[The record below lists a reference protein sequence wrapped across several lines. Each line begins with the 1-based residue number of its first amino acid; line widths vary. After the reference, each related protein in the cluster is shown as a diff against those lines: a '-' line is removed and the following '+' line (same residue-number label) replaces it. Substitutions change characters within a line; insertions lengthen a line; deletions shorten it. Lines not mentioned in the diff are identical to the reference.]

1 MAAEIYAVLTG
12 DIVSSSRINQERGN
26 RVLEEILAIEKDI
39 KGRFPS
45 SVHAGVDVFR
55 GDSWQ
60 LVVRDPTSALRIA
73 LYFRAQLR
81 SAAGMD
87 SRISIGFGTVDY
99 LPAGEVSTGTGAAY
113 TLSGMGLKDILK
125 PVRMKLKFTSEQT
138 SSLTRSLDT
147 ITGLIDLQVQRW
159 TRKQAAASA
168 GSLVGLT
175 QEQIALDWEDEPV
188 SQQAISQHLE
198 SAGWYQIRKS
208 LQFVETVLPEVLKLR
223 S

>member
-1 MAAEIYAVLTG
+1 MATEVYAVLTG

-26 RVLEEILAIEKDI
+26 RVLEEILSIEKDI
-39 KGRFPS
+39 KGRFPT

-60 LVVRDPTSALRIA
+60 LVVRDPISALRIA

-87 SRISIGFGTVDY
+87 SRVSVGFGTVDY

-113 TLSGMGLKDILK
+113 TLSGMGLKDLLK
-125 PVRMKLKFTSEQT
+125 PVRMKLKFTPEQT

-159 TRKQAAASA
+159 TRKQAAAGA

-175 QEQIALDWEDEPV
+175 QEQIALNWKDEPV

-198 SAGWYQIRKS
+198 SAGWYQIRES

>member
-26 RVLEEILAIEKDI
+26 RVLEEILSIEKDI

-60 LVVRDPTSALRIA
+60 LVVRDPISALRIG

-81 SAAGMD
+81 STAGMD
-87 SRISIGFGTVDY
+87 SRVSIGFGTVDY

-113 TLSGMGLKDILK
+113 TLSGMGLKDLLK

-138 SSLTRSLDT
+138 SSLARSLDT
-147 ITGLIDLQVQRW
+147 ITGLMDLQVQRW

-175 QEQIALDWEDEPV
+175 QEQIALNWKEEPV

-198 SAGWYQIRKS
+198 SAGWYQIRES
-208 LQFVETVLPEVLKLR
+208 LQFVETVLPEVLNLR

>member
-26 RVLEEILAIEKDI
+26 RVLEEILSIEKDI

-60 LVVRDPTSALRIA
+60 LVVRDPISALRIA

-113 TLSGMGLKDILK
+113 TLSGMGLKDLLK

-198 SAGWYQIRKS
+198 SAGWYQIRES

>member
-26 RVLEEILAIEKDI
+26 RVLEEILSIEKDI

-60 LVVRDPTSALRIA
+60 LVVRDPISALRIG

-87 SRISIGFGTVDY
+87 SRVSIGFGTVDY

-113 TLSGMGLKDILK
+113 TLSGMGLKDLLK

-138 SSLTRSLDT
+138 SSLARSLDT
-147 ITGLIDLQVQRW
+147 ITGLMDLQVQRW

-175 QEQIALDWEDEPV
+175 QEQIALNWKEEPV

-198 SAGWYQIRKS
+198 SAGWYQIRES
-208 LQFVETVLPEVLKLR
+208 LQFVETVLPEVLNLR